1 LYQADLLVTLRPD
14 MTSDGFRAR
23 ILSAD
28 NAIPSNI
35 KEHSSRLHSGLR
47 LGETRTC
54 LDLEVMRFHT
64 TQGVA
69 VVQLSH
75 LRDEIELSSIHF
87 TADSLSTQIDTCD
100 WCGLSFPNLLCC
112 DGCKKVLGRRVCYC
126 SRECQ
131 KAAWP
136 EHKRTAG
143 HAGEACR
150 PQSEIVDVRC
160 AVVPV
165 QLVPSGVGNG
175 SVTAPF
181 LFTRA

>member
-1 LYQADLLVTLRPD
+1 MYQADLLVTLRPD

-143 HAGEACR
+143 LQVKPAGLNRRSLTFVALWCQCSWCLREW
-150 PQSEIVDVRC
+150 E
-160 AVVPV
+160 
-165 QLVPSGVGNG
+165 
-175 SVTAPF
+175 TA
-181 LFTRA
+181 L